1 MMTTELTDD
10 TKTVLLLC
18 GHFGARDV
26 LGPLDLRDYNVLA
39 EWLRGQQLRPADLLK
54 NETVARLESQATG
67 LDVPRVRQL
76 LQRGAALALSA
87 EKWLNKGIWV
97 ISRGD
102 DAYPPRLRQRL
113 GRAAPPLLF
122 GVGDSGQ
129 LASGG
134 LAIVGSREA
143 DERAEAYTAEV
154 GRRCAAEGIS
164 VVSGGARGIDQQAVF
179 SALSAGGR
187 AVVVLADSLLK
198 CALSGKYR
206 DALRAE
212 RVVIVSPYNPD
223 VGFNVGN
230 AMSRN
235 KLIYALAD
243 HALVV
248 STSLRSGGTWAGAQE
263 ELTRKNGVT
272 VFVRTEDSPPPGNS
286 ELLKL
291 GARPFPPRPWTGSF
305 RNLLRVEFVAHEPT
319 PAYEM
324 QPESTQDATTGYS
337 EAPSQPTV
345 PPAPKTIYEA
355 VFPILLEAL
364 ASEKTPDALAKEL
377 CVVKTQLNE
386 WLKRAVKE
394 AKVRKL
400 SKPVRYVRIET
411 GQPELDLGN

>member
-26 LGPLDLRDYNVLA
+26 LSPLDLRDYNVLA

-54 NETVARLESQATG
+54 NKTVERLESQATG
-67 LDVPRVRQL
+67 LDVPRIRQL
-76 LQRGAALALSA
+76 LQRGAALALSV
-87 EKWLNKGIWV
+87 EKWLNKGVWV
-97 ISRGD
+97 LSRGD
-102 DAYPPRLRQRL
+102 DAYPQQLRQRL
-113 GRAAPPLLF
+113 GRAAPALFF
-122 GVGDSGQ
+122 GVGDCGQ

-143 DERAEAYTAEV
+143 DARAEAYTAEV
-154 GRRCAAEGIS
+154 ARRCAAEGIS
-164 VVSGGARGIDQQAVF
+164 IVSGGARGIDQQAVF
-179 SALSAGGR
+179 SALNAGGR

-206 DALRAE
+206 DALREE
-212 RVVIVSPYNPD
+212 RVVIISPYNPD
-223 VGFNVGN
+223 AGFNVGN

-272 VFVRTEDSPPPGNS
+272 VFVRTEDFPPPGNS
-286 ELLKL
+286 ELLKF
-291 GARPFPPRPWTGSF
+291 GARPFPQRPWTESF
-305 RNLLRVEFVAHEPT
+305 RNLLRAEFVAHEST
-319 PAYEM
+319 PAYEI
-324 QPESTQDATTGYS
+324 QTESKQDAVTGSS
-337 EAPSQPTV
+337 EAPSQPAV
-345 PPAPKTIYEA
+345 SPASKSIYEA
-355 VFPILLEAL
+355 VLPALLDGL

-394 AKVRKL
+394 GKVRKL
-400 SKPVRYVRIET
+400 SKPVRYARTEKN
-411 GQPELDLGN
+411 QAELDLGD